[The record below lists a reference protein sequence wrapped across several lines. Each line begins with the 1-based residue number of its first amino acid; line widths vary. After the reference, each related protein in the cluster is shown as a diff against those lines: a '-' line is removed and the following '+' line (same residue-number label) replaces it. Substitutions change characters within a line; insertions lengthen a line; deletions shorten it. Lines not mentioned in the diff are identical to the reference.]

1 MPSGLEKLSTL
12 EGIWFQ
18 RLASPELPKMHFPF
32 SGLPNLATLEISNCN
47 FDYSQTENTVIPEN
61 TAKTGFSGLLSKV
74 FNREEVAK
82 NDALEK
88 MPVLKSVTF
97 MDDFAQSIPEFILTP
112 SLEKCWLIVPELR
125 ELPQIFW
132 QCTRLKQFTLS
143 GNSMANFGTGWQ
155 VFSDLETF
163 AMEIPGFCGQLPDF
177 CKANT
182 ALNTLSI
189 KASELTSL
197 PDSWCECP
205 ALHSVTLDAKPCEL
219 PVVWENFPALN
230 HLKIRWIA
238 GEPIYIRK
246 EVVLLTNLL
255 TLRLECQ
262 NPGRDMKL
270 VQTLNAALTKFSA
283 EPRIRLVFGHLLLE
297 NPEIASPYSEAF
309 KTDFLQAVNI
319 GSSPL
324 KQVIWDNLHFL
335 NPDHAPFS
343 TLRHFQDKSL
353 FVAGGTRLKKP
364 DYKEKLGAMGVKIVA
379 KLSPDADFI
388 LVGNACPD
396 LPGGFWGKPHW
407 FCSEMELDTVLKEYQ
422 PGFLKT
428 LEDPDLEALRR
439 LIWSNDPANERVV
452 LEMLKKGGIPDAV
465 FPDLVVVAKT
475 SGDQAVQNDFR
486 KLLKAKAPEDLR
498 GVLSDTRDLDRVI
511 ERFRYAYLKRPVGV
525 SQVVVAH
532 YFRTKNK
539 ELLPEF
545 FRYRESLENP
555 YRAAIFQDW
564 YPSLLKRPH
573 YISIQEFLLAQE
585 ELEQLLNEPV
595 VEGALKRLLFRCA
608 GDALPAALFKHVSLE
623 ELKIT
628 TDGAHLPEAIGDLK
642 RLKTLEI
649 YGKNLRSLPDSL
661 LQIKALKSLTFGSSL
676 NREEWEISQALQD
689 ARGGNSWMQQREFA
703 YLD

>member
-1 MPSGLEKLSTL
+1 
-12 EGIWFQ
+12 
-18 RLASPELPKMHFPF
+18 
-32 SGLPNLATLEISNCN
+32 
-47 FDYSQTENTVIPEN
+47 
-61 TAKTGFSGLLSKV
+61 
-74 FNREEVAK
+74 
-82 NDALEK
+82 
-88 MPVLKSVTF
+88 
-97 MDDFAQSIPEFILTP
+97 
-112 SLEKCWLIVPELR
+112 
-125 ELPQIFW
+125 
-132 QCTRLKQFTLS
+132 
-143 GNSMANFGTGWQ
+143 
-155 VFSDLETF
+155 
-163 AMEIPGFCGQLPDF
+163 
-177 CKANT
+177 
-182 ALNTLSI
+182 
-189 KASELTSL
+189 
-197 PDSWCECP
+197 
-205 ALHSVTLDAKPCEL
+205 
-219 PVVWENFPALN
+219 
-230 HLKIRWIA
+230 
-238 GEPIYIRK
+238 
-246 EVVLLTNLL
+246 
-255 TLRLECQ
+255 
-262 NPGRDMKL
+262 
-270 VQTLNAALTKFSA
+270 
-283 EPRIRLVFGHLLLE
+283 
-297 NPEIASPYSEAF
+297 
-309 KTDFLQAVNI
+309 
-319 GSSPL
+319 
-324 KQVIWDNLHFL
+324 
-335 NPDHAPFS
+335 
-343 TLRHFQDKSL
+343 
-353 FVAGGTRLKKP
+353 
-364 DYKEKLGAMGVKIVA
+364 
-379 KLSPDADFI
+379 
-388 LVGNACPD
+388 
-396 LPGGFWGKPHW
+396 
-407 FCSEMELDTVLKEYQ
+407 MELDTVLKEYQ

-452 LEMLKKGGIPDAV
+452 LAMLKKGGIPDAV